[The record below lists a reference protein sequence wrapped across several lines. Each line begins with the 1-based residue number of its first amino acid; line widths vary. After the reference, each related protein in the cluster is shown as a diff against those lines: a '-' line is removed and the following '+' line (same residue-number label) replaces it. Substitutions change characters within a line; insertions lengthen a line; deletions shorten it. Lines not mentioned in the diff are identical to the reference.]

1 MKGEKVN
8 MKEILIWIFVLV
20 LSLILNSC
28 APLVK
33 TDLQSLKDNPEKYQG
48 KIVIITTD
56 IKSVFEAPEAYLGKK
71 IELKGYVEYKGF
83 RELRNWNFILK
94 DKEGRSIR
102 CYEREYRVEAWI
114 IPVMAIRKAARNNQ
128 QLTVVGKLQK
138 GLKIELDWIEYEGLT
153 IDTDFKPFRVK
164 IG

>member
-1 MKGEKVN
+1 MKGQKVN
-8 MKEILIWIFVLV
+8 MKEILIWIFGLV

-28 APLVK
+28 APMIK

-83 RELRNWNFILK
+83 REFRNWNFILK

-114 IPVMAIRKAARNNQ
+114 IPVMAIRKAARNNE

-138 GLKIELDWIEYEGLT
+138 GLKIELDWIEYEGLI
-153 IDTDFKPFRVK
+153 IDTEFKPFRVK